1 MQDTRLNILVSAI
14 AQRSQQ
20 WLSNPW
26 RRISMIIISFLFGV
40 FMGTAI
46 STTAGQRATLDI
58 YIAAILTTLAEII
71 SLIFY
76 RRSSMKRGGWVE
88 MINIFKIGFIY
99 SLFIEAFKLGS

>member
-20 WLSNPW
+20 WLLNPW
-26 RRISMIIISFLFGV
+26 RRISMIIISFLMGI

-58 YIAAILTTLAEII
+58 YIAAILVFASELT
-71 SLIFY
+71 SLFFY
-76 RRSSMKRGGWVE
+76 RRSSLKRGGWLE
-88 MINIFKIGFIY
+88 MLNIFKVGFTY